1 MRQFSEWRISFPAHP
16 CFGSLLANS
25 SDTFIVLGSVRPAP
39 VRMREGSEGAEGMEA
54 KQAQAP
60 DARTLAERFIAAF
73 RLPYALACILIG
85 FGLFGLFD
93 TALTHFVESGD
104 LLETVQLT
112 LTGQN
117 LAQSALIAYAFYAP
131 RYMRRKLAETTSSLP
146 SLMGD
151 ESRSFRNPFAGISSV
166 RPQVIAWIA
175 FLAALLFAVNVAGLM
190 GGSAETSVSIGGE
203 FSPLGFLASLF
214 DVVSLAAATLALS
227 SVVWTYYTITMGIHR
242 FSQAPLELR
251 PFYEDPFLGLKPIG
265 SLALTLA
272 SVYFGFIALLLLS
285 LLISPKTPQ
294 LGDILAVGGFLL
306 GLIVFGVYL
315 FFLPLTRLHRRM
327 IAEKRKAR
335 GVLLPKLQAVFE
347 EATNPS
353 SRDDLGRAF
362 GVDMLDRKVANMAVW
377 PYDIGILGRLSVIAA
392 SVTAIL
398 ISRIVA
404 LIFHI

>member
-25 SDTFIVLGSVRPAP
+25 SHTFIVLGSVRPAP

-60 DARTLAERFIAAF
+60 NAGTLAERFMAAF

-93 TALTHFVESGD
+93 TALTHFVESSD
-104 LLETVQLT
+104 PLVT
-112 LTGQN
+112 LQKTFTWQN
-117 LAQSALIAYAFYAP
+117 LSQSALIAYAFYAP
-131 RYMRRKLAETTSSLP
+131 RYMRRKLAETGSSLP

-151 ESRSFRNPFAGISSV
+151 ESRGVRNPFSGISSV
-166 RPQVIAWIA
+166 RPQVIAWVA
-175 FLAALLFAVNVAGLM
+175 FLAALLFALNVAAFL
-190 GGSAETSVSIGGE
+190 GGSSGISVSFGGPFSALE
-203 FSPLGFLASLF
+203 FFASIF
-214 DVVSLAAATLALS
+214 DTLSLAVATLALS

-242 FSQAPLELR
+242 FSQAPWELR
-251 PFYEDPFLGLKPIG
+251 PYYEDPFLGLRPIG

-285 LLISPKTPQ
+285 VLTSEKPPRLEDV
-294 LGDILAVGGFLL
+294 LGVGGFLF
-306 GLIVFGVYL
+306 GLILLGVSL
-315 FFLPLTRLHRRM
+315 FFLPLTRLHQRM
-327 IAEKRKAR
+327 VAEKRKAR
-335 GVLLPKLQAVFE
+335 IALLPQLRALFE
-347 EATNPS
+347 EPSNPS
-353 SRDDLGRAF
+353 SGDDLGRVF
-362 GVDMLDRKVANMAVW
+362 RVDMLDRKVAHMAVW

-398 ISRIVA
+398 ISRILA
-404 LIFHI
+404 LLFHI

>member
-1 MRQFSEWRISFPAHP
+1 
-16 CFGSLLANS
+16 
-25 SDTFIVLGSVRPAP
+25 
-39 VRMREGSEGAEGMEA
+39 MREGEQQAAGVAAGKAEG
-54 KQAQAP
+54 P
-60 DARTLAERFIAAF
+60 DKRTLAERFIAAF
-73 RLPYALACILIG
+73 RLPYALGCVLIG

-93 TALTHFVESGD
+93 TALTHLADSAD
-104 LLETVQLT
+104 LPVAIQLT

-151 ESRSFRNPFAGISSV
+151 ESRGFRNPFAGISSV

-175 FLAALLFAVNVAGLM
+175 FLAALLFAVNVAAFV
-190 GGSAETSVSIGGE
+190 GGSAETSVSIGGA
-203 FSPLGFLASLF
+203 FSPLGFFASLF

-251 PFYEDPFLGLKPIG
+251 PYYEDPFLGLKPIG

-285 LLISPKTPQ
+285 VLISPKTPQ

-306 GLIVFGVYL
+306 GLIAFGVYL

-327 IAEKRKAR
+327 VAEKGKAR
-335 GVLLPKLQAVFE
+335 RALLPQLQAVFE
-347 EATNPS
+347 GASNPGS
-353 SRDDLGRAF
+353 GDDLGRAF
-362 GVDMLDRKVANMAVW
+362 RVDMLDRKVANMAVW

-404 LIFHI
+404 LVFHI